1 MKFDAK
7 PESNT
12 KRTILAPLAAAL
24 LLGRINSAQAQQMS
38 KL

>member
-1 MKFDAK
+1 MKFDVK

-24 LLGRINSAQAQQMS
+24 LLGRNDSPQRS
-38 KL
+38 K